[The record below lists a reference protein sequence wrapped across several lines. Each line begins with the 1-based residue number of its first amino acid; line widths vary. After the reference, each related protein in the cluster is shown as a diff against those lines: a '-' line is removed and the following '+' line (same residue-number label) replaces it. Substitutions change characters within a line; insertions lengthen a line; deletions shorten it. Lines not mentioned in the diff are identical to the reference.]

1 MRHIILASHHK
12 FAAGLADT
20 IEFIGGIS
28 EFDVICAYVDETPLD
43 VQVKVLFDG
52 YGVNDEVL
60 ILTDIMQGSV
70 NQAFAPYMNGHV
82 FLVSGVNVACALELV
97 LTPEPLTYDAI
108 EEVLVEARNS
118 MQLMNRVAIEAAEG
132 DE

>member
-1 MRHIILASHHK
+1 MRHVILASHHK

-20 IEFIGGIS
+20 IEFIGGIN

-43 VQVKVLFDG
+43 DQVKALFG
-52 YGVNDEVL
+52 EYGANDEVL
-60 ILTDIMQGSV
+60 ILSDIMQGSV
-70 NQAFAPYMNGHV
+70 SQAFAPERNGHV
-82 FLVSGVNVACALELV
+82 FLVAGVNVACALELV

-108 EEVLVEARNS
+108 EEVLAEARNS
-118 MQLMNRVAIEAAEG
+118 MQLMNRVAVEAAEG

>member
-1 MRHIILASHHK
+1 MRHVILASHHK

-20 IEFIGGIS
+20 IEFIGGIGD
-28 EFDVICAYVDETPLD
+28 FDVICAYIDDTPLD
-43 VQVKVLFDG
+43 VQVKALFDG
-52 YGVNDEVL
+52 YGVDDEVL

-70 NQAFAPYMNGHV
+70 SQSFAPYMNGHV
-82 FLVSGVNVACALELV
+82 FLVAGVNVACALELV

-108 EEVLVEARNS
+108 EEVLSEARNS
-118 MQLMNRVAIEAAEG
+118 MQLMNRVDIEVAEG